1 MSMDPLL
8 LGLVL
13 LAGTLA
19 AGNPPHQRDPR
30 AIEEKVLDM
39 APTTFDDQYWGC
51 SSVMEKELEEL
62 NRTEFAN
69 NSVYAEAWT
78 KAADEWRNRE
88 RHVPRPPGMRTEHA
102 VAVLAY
108 TLHGRFFQTFN
119 AAVRE
124 AGRSRR
130 EYLDK
135 FHFKVVHFLLTQ
147 ALSILRDA
155 QPHRCHQVYRGVSGI
170 RFTARRPD
178 LIRFGQFTSTS
189 LQNKSALHFG
199 QDTFFSVYT
208 CYGVPIR
215 DFSSYPD
222 EDEVLIPPYER
233 FEVTS
238 ITKHGG
244 RACIHLQSRDTF
256 SNYSCEWLKGDI
268 PCGSPTIPWTD
279 P

>member
-1 MSMDPLL
+1 MDHLV

-13 LAGTLA
+13 LATTWA
-19 AGNPPHQRDPR
+19 AGNPLHQRDPR
-30 AIEEKVLDM
+30 AMEEKVLDM
-39 APTTFDDQYWGC
+39 ALTTFDDQYLGC
-51 SSVMEKELEEL
+51 NTSMWNLLGNL
-62 NRTEFAN
+62 NRTEFSN

-78 KAADEWRNRE
+78 KAAEEWRNRE
-88 RHVPRPPGMRTEHA
+88 RHVPRPAGMKTEHA
-102 VAVLAY
+102 VAILAY
-108 TLHGRFFQTFN
+108 TLHGRLFQTFN

-135 FHFKVVHFLLTQ
+135 FQFKVLHFLLTQ
-147 ALSILRDA
+147 ALSILHEA
-155 QPHRCHQVYRGVSGI
+155 QPHRCHHVYRGVLGI
-170 RFTARRPD
+170 RFTARQKD
-178 LIRFGQFTSTS
+178 LVRFGQFTSSS

-233 FEVTS
+233 FQVTG
-238 ITKHGG
+238 ITKRGD
-244 RACIHLQSRDTF
+244 RACIHLHSWDTF
-256 SNYSCEWLKGDI
+256 SNHSCEWVKG
-268 PCGSPTIPWTD
+268 
-279 P
+279 